1 MNRWSNLS
9 NGLSL
14 LQESRAASS
23 SLRVGGIGYRLQL
36 PQKVRP
42 VSAGI
47 RGGIVGGLVMPLPAL
62 AYGLTSGHGIWYPI
76 NLLAGVVL
84 PGIGESSVADLEQF
98 HRGLF
103 IAGLIFHG
111 AFSVFF
117 GLMYGV
123 LLPMLPDIPKPL
135 AWGGLLMPLLWTAA
149 SFSLLG
155 LVNPVLQK
163 GIDWPWFI
171 ASQFVFGVVSALV
184 VIRAEGLPRILAGI
198 LGGLAGGLLMPLPA
212 LLWSLATGHGIWY
225 PMNLLAGMILP
236 GIDQRPVS
244 ELYQFHAA
252 WLGAAVAIHAT
263 FSLAFGLAYG
273 LVLPLVGPIPGPFA
287 WGGLLMPLLWTGVS
301 YSLMGV
307 VNPLLQERVNWPWFI
322 VSQFVFGVAAAII
335 VVRTEEI
342 QIPPAGHG
350 PDA

>member
-1 MNRWSNLS
+1 
-9 NGLSL
+9 
-14 LQESRAASS
+14 
-23 SLRVGGIGYRLQL
+23 VGGIGYRLQL

-42 VSAGI
+42 VSAGV

-84 PGIGESSVADLEQF
+84 PGIENISIAGLEQF
-98 HRGLF
+98 HAGLF
-103 IAGLIFHG
+103 IAALIFHG
-111 AFSVFF
+111 AFSIFF

-123 LLPMLPDIPKPL
+123 LLPMLPGIPKPL
-135 AWGGLLMPLLWTAA
+135 AWGGLLMPLLWTAV
-149 SFSLLG
+149 SFILMG

-184 VIRAEGLPRILAGI
+184 VMRAEGLPRNLAGI
-198 LGGLAGGLLMPLPA
+198 LGGLAGGSLMPIPA
-212 LLWSLATGHGIWY
+212 LLWSLATGHGVWY
-225 PMNLLAGMILP
+225 PMNLLAAMILP
-236 GIDQRPVS
+236 RIDQLPAA
-244 ELYQFHAA
+244 ELYQFHAG

-273 LVLPLVGPIPGPFA
+273 LVLPVVGPIPGPFA

-307 VNPLLQERVNWPWFI
+307 VNPVLQERVNWPWFV

-350 PDA
+350 PGA